1 VPEFILKLYSI
12 LEVQLRPIQKN
23 ELDSIIGWGPTGTE
37 IVIKDVRR
45 LERSVL
51 PHFFRH
57 NKLESFVRQL
67 NMYNFRKLNKFSKMR
82 NRELYFQNEHFRQ
95 GNMYDIAYLA
105 NRWCSFAERKRE
117 PFRKKVIRIALMNAA
132 SNYKGIGSSSRAT
145 WA

>member
-1 VPEFILKLYSI
+1 MPEFILKLYSI
-12 LEVQLRPIQKN
+12 LEKN

-95 GNMYDIAYLA
+95 GNIESLVFI
-105 NRWCSFAERKRE
+105 R
-117 PFRKKVIRIALMNAA
+117 RKK
-132 SNYKGIGSSSRAT
+132 KGAV
-145 WA
+145 